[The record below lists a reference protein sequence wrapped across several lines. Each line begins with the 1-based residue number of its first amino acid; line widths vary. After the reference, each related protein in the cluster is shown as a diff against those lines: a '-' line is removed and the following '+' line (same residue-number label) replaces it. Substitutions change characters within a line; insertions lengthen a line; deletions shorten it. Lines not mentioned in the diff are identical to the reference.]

1 MGSISIHLVCELL
14 ENRKG
19 RIVEQLNLRID
30 PVAGVVVKVVAFCI
44 TVVMIVVVVAVVV
57 VVVVV
62 MTVAVVSG
70 VMMVV

>member
-30 PVAGVVVKVVAFCI
+30 PVAGVVVKVVAVRI
-44 TVVMIVVVVAVVV
+44 TVVMIVVVVAVV

>member
-1 MGSISIHLVCELL
+1 MGSISIYLVCELL

-19 RIVEQLNLRID
+19 RIVEQDRD
-30 PVAGVVVKVVAFCI
+30 PVAGVVVKVVAVRI
-44 TVVMIVVVVAVVV
+44 TVVMIVVVVA

>member
-57 VVVVV
+57 VVVV

>member
-1 MGSISIHLVCELL
+1 MGSISIYLVCELL

-19 RIVEQLNLRID
+19 RIVEQFRID

-57 VVVVV
+57 VVV

>member
-1 MGSISIHLVCELL
+1 MSSE
-14 ENRKG
+14 
-19 RIVEQLNLRID
+19 NLRID
-30 PVAGVVVKVVAFCI
+30 PVAGVVVKVVAFRI